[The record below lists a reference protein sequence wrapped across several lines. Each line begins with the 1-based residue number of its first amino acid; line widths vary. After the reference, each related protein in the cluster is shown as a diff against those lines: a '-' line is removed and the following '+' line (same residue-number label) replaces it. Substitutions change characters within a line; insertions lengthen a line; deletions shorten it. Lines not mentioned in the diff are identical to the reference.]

1 MEGDSHDRK
10 SPCVRRPFVWI
21 AARRL
26 RRFSWAGGTSTSR
39 TRRVAAGGGLCGS
52 AARRIFGGTQ
62 VGEGGRGVDSGATS
76 PMEPLSKEKEVN
88 SMPLAGQGNNHSS
101 PSLDPTPGK

>member
-1 MEGDSHDRK
+1 MTAQTMLTSIDCPHLADGMEGDSHDRK

-52 AARRIFGGTQ
+52 AARRIFGGTP
-62 VGEGGRGVDSGATS
+62 SG
-76 PMEPLSKEKEVN
+76 
-88 SMPLAGQGNNHSS
+88 
-101 PSLDPTPGK
+101 